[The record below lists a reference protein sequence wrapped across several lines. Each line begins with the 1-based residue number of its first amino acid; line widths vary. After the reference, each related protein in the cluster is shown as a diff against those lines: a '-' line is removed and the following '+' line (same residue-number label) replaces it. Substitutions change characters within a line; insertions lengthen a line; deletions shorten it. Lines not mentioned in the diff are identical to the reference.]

1 MKRLGSRLAALLVVV
16 SASTLTVRA
25 QGTFELVGKVTD
37 ADGSGIP
44 GVVVKGWN
52 QAFPD
57 AVRQATTDKKGNYF
71 LPGLLYSQ
79 QNREWVF
86 SFEAEG
92 LAPKNAK
99 VVGRMGDRTIYA
111 EFERAFT
118 PGSASFEISVRGIGE
133 VRAEVTMGPPTP
145 AGAPVSVGAE
155 AGAGGAD
162 EDPWAAANRK
172 VQAGDLEGSLELFK
186 KAIEAAPTDPE
197 RRELFARVLLKLDRS
212 GDALIQARK
221 AMTAAPE
228 RVESRM
234 LMADIHASRGE
245 NEPAAALVA
254 EALKLRP
261 DDVGLLER
269 SAWLAADLGKNE
281 EAIGAYEKVVAAR
294 PDDKEAWLALGGL
307 YHRAKRPSDAE
318 RAYKKV
324 TELDPANAHQIF
336 FNLGVLIA
344 DRPNLAPSDNAKAI
358 EAFEK
363 AVEIK
368 PDYARAWQEL
378 GYAQL
383 RAGRLGPAR
392 AALERYLE
400 LAPKAPD
407 AAEIRETVKG
417 LPKAKP

>member
-1 MKRLGSRLAALLVVV
+1 MKRPESRLVALAVLVF
-16 SASTLTVRA
+16 ASTLTVRA
-25 QGTFELVGKVTD
+25 QGAFEVVGKVTD
-37 ADGSGIP
+37 AEGSGIP
-44 GVVVKGWN
+44 DVVVKGWN

-57 AVRQATTDKKGNYF
+57 SVRQTKTDKKGNYY

-79 QNREWVF
+79 QNREWAF

-111 EFERAFT
+111 EFERAFG
-118 PGSASFEISVRGIGE
+118 PGSTSFEISVRGIGE
-133 VRAEVTMGPPTP
+133 IRADVTMGPPAP
-145 AGAPVSVGAE
+145 AGSPA
-155 AGAGGAD
+155 AGAD
-162 EDPWAAANRK
+162 DDPWTAANRK
-172 VQAGDLEGSLELFK
+172 VQAGDLEGSLDLFK

-221 AMTAAPE
+221 AITAAPD
-228 RVESRM
+228 RVESKT

-245 NEPAAALVA
+245 KEPAAALVA
-254 EALKLRP
+254 EALALRP

-269 SAWLAADLGKNE
+269 SAWLAADAGKHA
-281 EAIGAYEKVVAAR
+281 EAIVAYEKVVAAK

-307 YHRAKRPSDAE
+307 YHRAKRPGDAE

-336 FNLGVLIA
+336 FNLGALIEN
-344 DRPNLAPSDNAKAI
+344 RPNLGPADNGKAI
-358 EAFEK
+358 EAFQK
-363 AVEIK
+363 AVEVK
-368 PDYARAWQEL
+368 PDYARAWQHL

-383 RAGRLGPAR
+383 RAGQLGAAR
-392 AALERYLE
+392 ASLERYLE

-407 AAEIRETVKG
+407 AAEIRDTVKS
-417 LPKAKP
+417 LPKANP